1 MLSVAIVGPLLT
13 APEGPL
19 IAKTEAGSYP
29 EEMDDPRR
37 RLPRIPPSPSTD
49 WVGWK
54 MLADTFAARPSPN
67 MFSHEGCYPN

>member
-49 WVGWK
+49 
-54 MLADTFAARPSPN
+54 
-67 MFSHEGCYPN
+67 